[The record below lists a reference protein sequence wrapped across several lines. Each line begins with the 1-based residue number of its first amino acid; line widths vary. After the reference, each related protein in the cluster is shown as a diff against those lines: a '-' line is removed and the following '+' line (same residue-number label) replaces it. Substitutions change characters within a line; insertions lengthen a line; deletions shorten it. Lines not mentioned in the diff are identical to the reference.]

1 MDFPQVHVRNS
12 LNLIQSFLT
21 IFSHRIHFSP
31 NCVTSL
37 SSQARKETV
46 QLERDLNRERRA
58 KEDLESRLESVD
70 RERQNLRREVEG
82 LRDEVAD
89 LRTRADE
96 DGDRCDHNYSNRSS
110 NK

>member
-1 MDFPQVHVRNS
+1 MASNACKKFVELDSIILTTYFQHRN
-12 LNLIQSFLT
+12 
-21 IFSHRIHFSP
+21 HFSP
-31 NCVTSL
+31 NCITSL
-37 SSQARKETV
+37 LWQARKETV

-96 DGDRCDHNYSNRSS
+96 DGERCDHKS
-110 NK
+110 

>member
-1 MDFPQVHVRNS
+1 MNEARN
-12 LNLIQSFLT
+12 
-21 IFSHRIHFSP
+21 HFSP
-31 NCVTSL
+31 NCITSL
-37 SSQARKETV
+37 LWQARKETV

-96 DGDRCDHNYSNRSS
+96 DGDRCDHNS
-110 NK
+110 

>member
-1 MDFPQVHVRNS
+1 M
-12 LNLIQSFLT
+12 LW
-21 IFSHRIHFSP
+21 
-31 NCVTSL
+31 
-37 SSQARKETV
+37 QARKETV

-96 DGDRCDHNYSNRSS
+96 DGERCDHNFLAQISKKHFLDQVQSLIAPHMTPPLFF
-110 NK
+110 